1 MNVFQDKVDD
11 LLVGIKSTALRFGE
25 NTKIWLTAFS
35 AAMISGL
42 TISGYVCDQS
52 WPFYSAVG
60 LVGAHL
66 TQQIYSLNINDPSD
80 CARKFIS
87 NHQVGLIIFLGIVL
101 GTYLKSQQDVQN
113 STKSPAAPA
122 FLKISKEKLNVS

>member
-1 MNVFQDKVDD
+1 
-11 LLVGIKSTALRFGE
+11 
-25 NTKIWLTAFS
+25 
-35 AAMISGL
+35 MISGL

-87 NHQVGLIIFLGIVL
+87 NHQVGLIIFLGIVI
-101 GTYLKSQQDVQN
+101 GTYLKSEQDVQN

-122 FLKISKEKLNVS
+122 APAFLKMSKEKLNVS